1 MRKTKKTTGKKIAQ
15 LQRAQ
20 RILRSVENKVK
31 AGYRAEIVG
40 IFGSYARGQ
49 QKTGSDIDILVKF
62 SSGATLFDFVGL
74 ADFLEEKLRLKV
86 DLVTERA
93 LRKELKDEILHEV
106 VAV

>member
-1 MRKTKKTTGKKIAQ
+1 MKKTAQ
-15 LQRAQ
+15 LR
-20 RILRSVENKVK
+20 RITKILKSLENKVSIAYK
-31 AGYRAEIVG
+31 AEIVG

-49 QKTGSDIDILVKF
+49 QKRGSDIDILIRF

-93 LRKELKDEILHEV
+93 LRPELRDEVLREV
-106 VAV
+106 IGV